1 MTNSMKESDT
11 LLILESDKSLRKG
24 IAVALLEYFTQITTT
39 DNPEEAITASKRKDF
54 SVIITGDE
62 FPDQNGLE
70 IIKQLR
76 INNPLAK
83 LYIISKNYDD
93 DKIRELNKLN
103 PQKIYPHL
111 IKVSQLIEDIRQTQ

>member
-24 IAVALLEYFTQITTT
+24 VAVALLEYFIQITITT
-39 DNPEEAITASKRKDF
+39 DNPKEAISASKRKDF

-83 LYIISKNYDD
+83 LYIISKNY
-93 DKIRELNKLN
+93 
-103 PQKIYPHL
+103 
-111 IKVSQLIEDIRQTQ
+111 